1 MRKTERI
8 PVNDP
13 VIERI
18 ETLLR
23 ENNLS
28 QQQLLKYLGLST
40 TAFTRW
46 KYDNGKSYV
55 KYIDQIAKFLGTTSY
70 YLLNGTEYKEM
81 KLNDRELTML
91 DLFRNASED
100 MQAAIMATLRASNKI

>member
-23 ENNLS
+23 EN
-28 QQQLLKYLGLST
+28 KGLSFFLCD
-40 TAFTRW
+40 APEG
-46 KYDNGKSYV
+46 DNP
-55 KYIDQIAKFLGTTSY
+55 
-70 YLLNGTEYKEM
+70 
-81 KLNDRELTML
+81 
-91 DLFRNASED
+91 
-100 MQAAIMATLRASNKI
+100 

>member
-28 QQQLLKYLGLST
+28 QQQLLKGVSKKT
-40 TAFTRW
+40 
-46 KYDNGKSYV
+46 G
-55 KYIDQIAKFLGTTSY
+55 
-70 YLLNGTEYKEM
+70 
-81 KLNDRELTML
+81 
-91 DLFRNASED
+91 
-100 MQAAIMATLRASNKI
+100 